1 MQGNVLHSKHKD
13 EAQEFSNRFVLRLL
27 DMVRQELRETGDRDW
42 MVDCVDQASVRLS
55 HIEGVSRRVA
65 SGLAKLGFGPGQ
77 TLHTAYN
84 SCLNFYWPVFGA
96 WLNAGVVNMKY
107 SSLLSEG
114 WHGSSN
120 MVKWAGSNLSVIPSD
135 RKPTPSCTELQ

>member
-1 MQGNVLHSKHKD
+1 MADRRGNVLHSKQED

-65 SGLAKLGFGPGQ
+65 SGLVKLGFGPGQ
-77 TLHTAYN
+77 TLHTVLTTAVVRT
-84 SCLNFYWPVFGA
+84 STSALFVGSPWSSMSV
-96 WLNAGVVNMKY
+96 GVVGVAV
-107 SSLLSEG
+107 LLFVSG
-114 WHGSSN
+114 GS
-120 MVKWAGSNLSVIPSD
+120 
-135 RKPTPSCTELQ
+135 T